1 MLGLNLLI
9 GNTKNWKADWKN
21 LAILDL
27 TKNAAGTELTT
38 TATSGCLIF
47 YSPVLLKLNEIK
59 FTYPS
64 EDIPTELSGCNIA
77 SKLTVYGRI
86 LSVRNCNK

>member
-1 MLGLNLLI
+1 MLGLNHLI
-9 GNTKNWKADWKN
+9 GNTDNWKADWKN

-27 TKNAAGTELTT
+27 STDASGTELNTKST
-38 TATSGCLIF
+38 NGYLIF
-47 YSPVLLKLNEIK
+47 YSPVLLKITSID

-64 EDIPTELSGCNIA
+64 SAIPDELSGCNIA